1 MLNEDICVT
10 EYGPD
15 AFAFLRMIDGY
26 TNEVLKESLDPEFN
40 KDMVFKAGES

>member
-26 TNEVLKESLDPEFN
+26 TNEVLKESLDSEFN